1 VQSGVIASGEAI
13 SCVPTTL
20 VAICLNNQGAQK
32 VKHSGALD
40 CLVPVLTTAP
50 YIRALSVSR
59 RAL

>member
-1 VQSGVIASGEAI
+1 M
-13 SCVPTTL
+13 PTTL